1 MRAMNTG
8 RTFGVLLVGWVLA
21 LAGVGFVAPA
31 LADDRV
37 PDGNLARGM
46 ITPEAQRAIEDGLKY
61 LASQQADNGSFG
73 TGQFQGNVAI
83 TSLCGLAFL
92 AGGHQPGRGKYGRHV
107 P

>member
-21 LAGVGFVAPA
+21 LAGVGFVAPG

-73 TGQFQGNVAI
+73 TRQFQGNVAI
-83 TSLCGLAFL
+83 TRPCGPALPPRR
-92 AGGHQPGRGKYGRHV
+92 HQPGRGKDGR
-107 P
+107 